1 MNNYSRIMTVCILTM
16 IIHSIDTL
24 SYSTRIAGIRTKR
37 LAVALSLFNIIV
49 LVSRTSNMIQ
59 APLVGSIVDHAIKYG
74 SSGVLEDFRLII
86 FSATIGSIVGAIVIP
101 TFINIFSYA
110 INRLEIAGSVP
121 NLLVQTLSIKT
132 LKRVKKSI
140 TIPKPQYLHEFRHSG
155 IPINLILYHTI
166 ITSIY
171 TVGVLA
177 SVYSGTIIPEY
188 RLTASQLSGIIN
200 GIATILYAVVVD
212 PTAAMIT
219 DQTLQGKRPYK
230 DVNFMVT
237 LLVLGKI
244 GGTLLGQLIFL
255 PAVDVIVAITKFIA

>member
-1 MNNYSRIMTVCILTM
+1 MNNYSRILIICILTM
-16 IIHSIDTL
+16 IIHCIDTL

-59 APLVGSIVDHAIKYG
+59 APLVGSIVDQAIKYG
-74 SSGVLEDFRLII
+74 NKNVLLDFRLII
-86 FSATIGSIVGAIVIP
+86 FSATLGSTLGAAFIP

-121 NLLVQTLSIKT
+121 NLLVQTLSIRG

-140 TIPKPQYLHEFRHSG
+140 SPPKKRYLSEVRHSG
-155 IPINLILYHTI
+155 VPTKLILYHFV

-177 SVYSGTIIPEY
+177 SVYSGTIIPSY

-200 GIATILYAVVVD
+200 GMATILYAIVVD

-230 DVNFMVT
+230 DATAMVI

-244 GGTLLGQLIFL
+244 GGTLLGQVIFI
-255 PAVDVIVAITKFIA
+255 PAVDLIVHITQLIV